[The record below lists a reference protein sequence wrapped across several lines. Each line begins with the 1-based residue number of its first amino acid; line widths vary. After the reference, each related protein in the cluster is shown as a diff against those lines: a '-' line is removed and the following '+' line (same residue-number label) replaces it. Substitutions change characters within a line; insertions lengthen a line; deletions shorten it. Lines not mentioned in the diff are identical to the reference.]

1 MECSS
6 GPSGWRKHSFNI
18 DAKVFQSIH
27 CRAATKY
34 YQANGSPSYLLLKDV
49 AILKSYKETTEL

>member
-1 MECSS
+1 MVLL
-6 GPSGWRKHSFNI
+6 GGGSFNI
-18 DAKVFQSIH
+18 GAKVFQSIH